1 MIALV
6 RRPAISLADG
16 MVTFIERSPI
26 DLELARRQW
35 AAYVGVL
42 QQAGW
47 QIVEVPPDDALPD
60 SVFVE
65 DTVVMFGD
73 VAVLTNPN
81 RPQRHPEI
89 RDTATVVE
97 SLGIPLLRLEG
108 PAAMDGGDVL
118 KVGRTVYV
126 GLTASTNQAAAD
138 QLTQWLTPRG
148 WTVVAIPLTKALHL
162 KSAVTALPDGT
173 IIAYLPLVDE
183 VERYPGFLAMPEEG
197 GSHVVVIGQNA
208 IVMSADAP
216 ESAALLRDRG
226 IDVTEVDISE
236 FTKLEGCVT
245 CLSVRIRE
253 TPTRV

>member
-6 RRPAISLADG
+6 RRPASSLADG

-26 DLELARRQW
+26 DLPLALRQW
-35 AAYVGVL
+35 TAYVAVL
-42 QQAGW
+42 QEAGW
-47 QIVEVPPDDALPD
+47 QIVEVPSDDTLPD

-97 SLGIPLLRLEG
+97 SLGIPLLRLQD
-108 PAAMDGGDVL
+108 PATMDGGDVL

-126 GLTASTNQAAAD
+126 GLTATTNRAAVD

-148 WTVVAIPLTKALHL
+148 WTVQGIPLTKALHL

-173 IIAYLPLVDE
+173 IVGYLPLVDE
-183 VERYPGFLAMPEEG
+183 VERYPQFLAMPEEG
-197 GSHVVVIGQNA
+197 GSHVVVIGENA

-226 IDVTEVDISE
+226 VDVTEVDISE

-245 CLSVRIRE
+245 CLSVRIRD
-253 TPTRV
+253 TPTLV

>member
-6 RRPAISLADG
+6 RRPASTLADG

-26 DLELARRQW
+26 DLSLARRQW
-35 AAYVGVL
+35 AAYVSVL
-42 QQAGW
+42 QEAGW
-47 QIVEVPPDDALPD
+47 EIVEVPSDDALPD

-81 RPQRHPEI
+81 RSQRHPEI
-89 RDTATVVE
+89 HDTATVVE
-97 SLGIPLLRLEG
+97 SLGIPLLRLQD

-148 WTVVAIPLTKALHL
+148 WTVVAVPLTKALHL

-173 IIAYLPLVDE
+173 IIGYLPLVDD
-183 VERYPGFLAMPEEG
+183 VEQYPQFLAMPEEG
-197 GSHVVVIGQNA
+197 GSHVVVIGENA

-253 TPTRV
+253 TPSPS